1 MHPYHAILP
10 YGVITINMSRNGIT
24 TYTWYRY
31 RQYGRNH
38 SVDMSKVEI
47 PEHVTGL
54 GQGTFIAVL
63 ACMMGKV
70 GTQCSLTKDLTH
82 FLSSDTSQARDC

>member
-31 RQYGRNH
+31 SQYGRNH
-38 SVDMSKVEI
+38 SVDMSKAEI
-47 PEHVTGL
+47 LEQVPGL
-54 GQGTFIAVL
+54 GQGTLIAVL
-63 ACMMGKV
+63 ACMLGKV
-70 GTQCSLTKDLTH
+70 GNHCSLSKDLTL
-82 FLSSDTSQARDC
+82 FLSSDSSKARDW

>member
-1 MHPYHAILP
+1 MP

-31 RQYGRNH
+31 SQYGRNH
-38 SVDMSKVEI
+38 SVDMSKVEM
-47 PEHVTGL
+47 PEQVTGL

-70 GTQCSLTKDLTH
+70 GI
-82 FLSSDTSQARDC
+82 